1 MSEEYYKKDMSM
13 IDDLGKQIDRS
24 VVTKTTLLDIA
35 MNSAHDVQEF
45 NEMLQE
51 YCTILYDYDLWE
63 KPFIEV
69 AEESENSEIDE
80 DYKIYE
86 ENGKWG
92 VKESRYHCGLPADYE
107 KIECVNG
114 ITYQFLTYRDGHVG
128 LVNLFDKV
136 EVWLEPIFDN
146 INIFN
151 NLHIVVSCNGLK
163 GYWHKGQLSNVCFED
178 IYIPQ
183 FAGWVKVK
191 KDGLWGWL
199 DGNLCFTTEQS
210 DAHEYITPDL
220 FECKGTHQNVTRELL
235 DDVSRLDQE
244 VNDSNDYTKDQT
256 LEKLKETALPLIE
269 NDKIEVYQ
277 ENGKYGIKDFL
288 GFIIAKA
295 QFNEI
300 TVTEQEH
307 YLAAFG
313 RTEFG
318 WGLVCE
324 YGDVLKDQLFIFDEV
339 PKQSIYLNWFKVK
352 ICGMFGIYDSESRQM
367 VLEAIYDEI
376 ENRNDF
382 ECVITKKDGK
392 LGFFNYKF
400 CVPPVYDDIIFGRG
414 LAFVRFKKD
423 GRLGYIDKDLNWTED
438 IGKARILAKNPMFIS
453 PK

>member
-35 MNSAHDVQEF
+35 MNSTHDVQEF